1 MRDDSDDSEAR
12 ETHHCGERQTHQAG
26 EAGEGDGSGTDSG
39 FDTLVIGSGG
49 AGLLA
54 ACRAADGGRRVLVL
68 ERTPLLGGTTAV
80 SGGMVWVP
88 NSSVMREHGM
98 PDSAE
103 DALRYLELVTEGAV
117 ERRRLEQYV
126 ATAPEVVDYLHAK
139 TPVRL
144 FPIDRPDYHSDW
156 PGARDVGRTLDNV
169 PFPTAGRPG
178 LTDRIRR
185 GAHFDAVTY
194 DERHRWNTPE
204 LYDHELVARRKAE
217 GVLTVGA
224 ALVAGLV
231 AACDERGVEFATGVR
246 ARELLIEDG
255 RVTGVRAETAGGP
268 AVYRAAAGV
277 ILASGGYEWDERLK
291 RAFLGVPDTRPVS
304 PPWNHGDGL
313 MMALAAGA
321 APAGL
326 SQAWWVPAVA
336 DPSETYDGH
345 PLFRHLVAERCL
357 PGSVIVNRQGR
368 RFVNEAVNYNDI
380 TKAFLAFDPT
390 THDYPNA
397 PAWLVFDEAFRRRY
411 PIASARPADPAPDWF
426 ERAGSPAGLARR
438 LGADEAGLTAT
449 LAEFNRHAALGEDP
463 AFGRGTT
470 SHDRYYG
477 DPRHTGGPNPCLGPL
492 SEPPYYAVP
501 VGPGMIGTKGGL
513 VTDAG
518 GRVLRHDDTPVPG
531 LYACGNVAATTM
543 GPGYPGSGGT
553 LGPALVGG
561 YLCGTT
567 VGGSGAVAGVPG
579 APGGGRSGAV

>member
-1 MRDDSDDSEAR
+1 MPHTDFHPEPAPDGDSDI
-12 ETHHCGERQTHQAG
+12 
-26 EAGEGDGSGTDSG
+26 
-39 FDTLVIGSGG
+39 DTLVIGSGG

-68 ERTPLLGGTTAV
+68 ERTPVLGGTTAV

-117 ERRRLEQYV
+117 ESWRLEQYV
-126 ATAPEVVDYLHAK
+126 ATAPEMVDYLHAK
-139 TPVRL
+139 TPVRF

-169 PFPTAGRPG
+169 PFPTADRPG
-178 LTDRIRR
+178 LVERIRR

-194 DERHRWNTPE
+194 DERHRWHSPE

-231 AACDERGVEFATGVR
+231 AACDERGVRFATGVR
-246 ARELLIEDG
+246 VRELLVEDG
-255 RVTGVRAETAGGP
+255 RVTGVRAETADGP
-268 AVYRAAAGV
+268 VTYRARAGV
-277 ILASGGYEWDERLK
+277 VLASGGYEWNERLK
-291 RAFLGVPDTRPVS
+291 HAYLGVAGTRPIS

-313 MMALAAGA
+313 QMAMAAGA
-321 APAGL
+321 ALDGM
-326 SQAWWVPAVA
+326 SQAWWVPAVGA
-336 DPSETYDGH
+336 PGDEYDGA
-345 PLFRHLVAERCL
+345 PLSRHLVAERCL

-390 THDYPNA
+390 THTYPNA
-397 PAWLVFDEAFRRRY
+397 PAWLVFDEAFRSRY
-411 PIASARPADPAPDWF
+411 PIASVQPADPVPDWF
-426 ERAGSPAGLARR
+426 VRADSPAALARR
-438 LGADEAGLTAT
+438 LGVDEVALTAT
-449 LAEFNRHAALGEDP
+449 LAAFNRHAVLGEDP
-463 AFGRGTT
+463 EFGRGGT

-477 DPRHTGGPNPCLGPL
+477 DERHGPNPCLGPL
-492 SEPPYYAVP
+492 EQAPFYAVP
-501 VGPGMIGTKGGL
+501 VGPGMLGTKGGV
-513 VTDAG
+513 VTDRA

-531 LYACGNVAATTM
+531 LYACGNVAATPM

-561 YLCGTT
+561 YLCGT
-567 VGGSGAVAGVPG
+567 GLAEGD
-579 APGGGRSGAV
+579 R